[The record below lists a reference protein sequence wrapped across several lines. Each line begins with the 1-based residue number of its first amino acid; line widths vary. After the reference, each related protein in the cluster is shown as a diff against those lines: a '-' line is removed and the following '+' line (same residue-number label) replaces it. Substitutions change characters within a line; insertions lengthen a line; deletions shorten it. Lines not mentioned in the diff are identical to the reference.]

1 MGRTIPTVFFRKS
14 SLNNLNSKTYHIV
27 IFASGSGSNAL
38 NVISYF
44 DKHPIVRVAAVF
56 CNNPKAGIIEKI
68 KATSVP
74 LVLFDKKQFD
84 NPDLFL
90 PLIQPYQSH
99 LIALLGFLWKVP
111 EFLIKAYPQQ
121 IINLHP
127 ALLPKYGGKG
137 MYGHF
142 VHEAV
147 KKAGETETGISI
159 HYVNEHYDE
168 GKLIA
173 QFKTPVSE
181 TDTATTIAEKIHQL
195 EQQHVPVVIENIFMN
210 QNNSALN

>member
-1 MGRTIPTVFFRKS
+1 
-14 SLNNLNSKTYHIV
+14 LNSKPQQLV
-27 IFASGSGSNAL
+27 LFASGSGSNAM
-38 NVISYF
+38 NVIAF
-44 DKHPIVRVAAVF
+44 FANNPGVQVAAVF

-68 KATSVP
+68 KSTHVP
-74 LVLFDKKQFD
+74 LVLFNKAQFE

-90 PLIQPYQSH
+90 PLIQTYQPA

-111 EFLIKAYPQQ
+111 SFLIQAYPQQ
-121 IINLHP
+121 ILNLHP

-137 MYGHF
+137 MYGHH

-147 KKAGETETGISI
+147 KLAGETETGISL

-173 QFKTPVSE
+173 QFKTPLSE
-181 TDTATTIAEKIHQL
+181 TDTSASIAEKIHQL
-195 EQQHVPVVIENIFMN
+195 EQKHVPVVIESILL
-210 QNNSALN
+210 SLS

>member
-1 MGRTIPTVFFRKS
+1 MERAIWTAYFRKF
-14 SLNNLNSKTYHIV
+14 SLNNLNSKPQQLV
-27 IFASGSGSNAL
+27 LFASGSGSNAM
-38 NVISYF
+38 NVIAF
-44 DKHPIVRVAAVF
+44 FANNPGVQVAAVF

-68 KATSVP
+68 KSTQVP
-74 LVLFDKKQFD
+74 LVLFNKTQFD

-90 PLIQPYQSH
+90 PLIQTYQPT

-111 EFLIKAYPQQ
+111 SFLIQAYPQQ
-121 IINLHP
+121 ILNLHP

-137 MYGHF
+137 MYGHH

-147 KKAGETETGISI
+147 KLAGETETGISL

-173 QFKTPVSE
+173 QFTTPLSE
-181 TDTATTIAEKIHQL
+181 TDTSASIAEKIHQL
-195 EQQHVPVVIENIFMN
+195 EQKHVPVVIETILL
-210 QNNSALN
+210 SLS